1 MSGSPNLSRPRAIL
15 FDWDNTIADG
25 WLAVTMGLNAAFDA
39 FGMPNWTNAET
50 KARARRSI
58 RESFP
63 PIFGDDWQKA
73 AEIFQRSYAESQL
86 AHVQKMPGI
95 DSLLEA
101 ARPYPCAVVSNK
113 DGHFVRREASVLGL
127 TQYFN
132 TIIGAGDA
140 VRDKPDP
147 APFELALS
155 PAGLRPGPDI
165 WYVGD
170 TALDM
175 QAAHECGCIA
185 VLLGDA
191 AHDGGVK
198 ALQNSNFAPHAHF
211 IDADIMAA
219 WLKMLA

>member
-1 MSGSPNLSRPRAIL
+1 MTNTPTLARPRAIL
-15 FDWDNTIADG
+15 FDWDNTLADG
-25 WLAVTMGLNAAFDA
+25 WAAVATGLNAAFDA
-39 FGMPNWTNAET
+39 FGLPNWTVADT
-50 KARARRSI
+50 KARARRSM

-63 PIFGDDWQKA
+63 PIFGDQWQKA
-73 AEIFQRSYAESQL
+73 VEIFQVAYAEAQL
-86 AHVQKMPGI
+86 ANVQKMPGV
-95 DSLLEA
+95 DALLEA
-101 ARPYPCAVVSNK
+101 AQPYPCAVVSNK

-127 TQYFN
+127 TKYFT

-140 VRDKPDP
+140 ERDKPDP

-155 PAGLRPGPDI
+155 ASGLRPGPDI

-170 TALDM
+170 TGLDM
-175 QAAHECGCIA
+175 QAAHECGFIA

-198 ALQNSNFAPHAHF
+198 ALQNGNFAPHAHF
-211 IDADIMAA
+211 IDANIMAA